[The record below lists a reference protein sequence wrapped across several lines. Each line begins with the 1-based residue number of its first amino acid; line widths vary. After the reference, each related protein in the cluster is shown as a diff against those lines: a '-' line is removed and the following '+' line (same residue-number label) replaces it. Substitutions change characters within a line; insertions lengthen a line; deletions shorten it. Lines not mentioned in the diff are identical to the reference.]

1 MLTEKHRAALIEDEQ
16 ALYGPFFG
24 QMGVTFAMVFAAC
37 GAAYATAKVTLF
49 NPQKAKINPY
59 INKIIKMMP
68 EKKFGDILNFDQS
81 SQNIQIQ
88 VHFKI
93 NMIGSISILMQKLRW

>member
-49 NPQKAKINPY
+49 KETFSLK
-59 INKIIKMMP
+59 
-68 EKKFGDILNFDQS
+68 S
-81 SQNIQIQ
+81 
-88 VHFKI
+88 
-93 NMIGSISILMQKLRW
+93 

>member
-1 MLTEKHRAALIEDEQ
+1 MIDSSAMLTEKHRAALIEDEQ

-49 NPQKAKINPY
+49 KETFSLK
-59 INKIIKMMP
+59 
-68 EKKFGDILNFDQS
+68 S
-81 SQNIQIQ
+81 
-88 VHFKI
+88 
-93 NMIGSISILMQKLRW
+93 